1 LPTDVRADGSGRV
14 VSDPADTG
22 PDGRAGDQPGWDEFA
37 PLYDEHHERLY
48 RVALLLCHG
57 DAEQAQDAVA
67 ETFLRV
73 YQRWAAGE
81 VESFFPYARQTL
93 VTQVLGR
100 QRDEAPGGGGRPS
113 RRERRRGGAID
124 DGSSTFQLLEQL
136 DPTQRTAVVL
146 RYFEDLSYDQIA
158 ATMGVTSGAAKADVA
173 VGLQRLRALMGE
185 S

>member
-1 LPTDVRADGSGRV
+1 VSEPAGS
-14 VSDPADTG
+14 G
-22 PDGRAGDQPGWDEFA
+22 PDGRADDQPGWDEFA

-81 VESFFPYARQTL
+81 VDNFFPFARQTL
-93 VTQVLGR
+93 VNQVLGH
-100 QRDEAPGGGGRPS
+100 QRDSARAGGRAS
-113 RRERRRGGAID
+113 RRERRRGGAIAD
-124 DGSSTFQLLEQL
+124 ASSTFQLLEQL
-136 DPTQRTAVVL
+136 EPAQRTAVVL

-158 ATMGVTSGAAKADVA
+158 AAMGVTPGAAKADVS
-173 VGLQRLRALMGE
+173 VGLQRMRGLMGGGTP
-185 S
+185 

>member
-1 LPTDVRADGSGRV
+1 MSE
-14 VSDPADTG
+14 PAGTG
-22 PDGRAGDQPGWDEFA
+22 PDGRADDQPGWDDFA

-81 VESFFPYARQTL
+81 VDNFFPYARQTL

-100 QRDEAPGGGGRPS
+100 QREGTSGAAARRS
-113 RRERRRGGAID
+113 RRERRRAGAIAD
-124 DGSSTFQLLEQL
+124 ASSTFQLLEQL
-136 DPTQRTAVVL
+136 DPAQRSAVVL

-158 ATMGVTSGAAKADVA
+158 ATMGVSSGAAKADVA

-185 S
+185 GES